1 MEMEMEEMMLYTC
14 VLVSDRMCLVFR
26 VLGLDLEDDAAD
38 LGSWAFRVY
47 GLDLGND
54 AADLG
59 SGILYRMCLVFRVQG
74 LDLEDDAADLGSWAF
89 AVECF
94 LYRLCS
100 IECITHE
107 DEKEEK
113 RLT

>member
-1 MEMEMEEMMLYTC
+1 
-14 VLVSDRMCLVFR
+14 
-26 VLGLDLEDDAAD
+26 
-38 LGSWAFRVY
+38 
-47 GLDLGND
+47 
-54 AADLG
+54 
-59 SGILYRMCLVFRVQG
+59 VFRVQG